1 MAMFSALTEVLQ
13 TTFTSMGNQLD
24 ENPKCQMQQVS
35 KLTEAFNQITSLQ
48 NANKLATRSTDDPE
62 SFDNS
67 DSGEN
72 DEVND
77 GGNTVTIHETDCSP
91 YNETDLVLPFCLIR
105 RPHHLQ
111 WQQQLSQKMIS
122 WQVQSSKNS
131 LNLPISPYHKPV
143 TAVCSKRRR
152 SSRSG
157 LLKMEDLPEKE
168 DKDLQTLKNK

>member
-1 MAMFSALTEVLQ
+1 M
-13 TTFTSMGNQLD
+13 
-24 ENPKCQMQQVS
+24 
-35 KLTEAFNQITSLQ
+35 TEAFNQITSLQ

-77 GGNTVTIHETDCSP
+77 GRNTVTIHETDCSP

-111 WQQQLSQKMIS
+111 WQQQLRQKMIS
-122 WQVQSSKNS
+122 W
-131 LNLPISPYHKPV
+131 
-143 TAVCSKRRR
+143 
-152 SSRSG
+152 
-157 LLKMEDLPEKE
+157 
-168 DKDLQTLKNK
+168 